1 MEISGTSAV
10 VTGAGSGLG
19 EAAARRLHAAGAHVV
34 LADIN
39 RDAAERVA
47 KELGE
52 RAVAVAGDA
61 CTEEGL
67 SAAVGAARQLAPL
80 RVAVACAGGGQ
91 GDGRTVHK
99 DGSPHDLAVYERM
112 IRLNLV
118 SAFNTVRMA
127 GAEMSG
133 LDPVDGDGQRGV
145 IVTTASIAGY
155 EGQIGQVAYGSAKAG
170 VIGMTLIAARDLSGA
185 GIRVNCV
192 APGLLL
198 TPAWGPAAGDHIEAF
213 AATVPFPK
221 RFGQPAEFA
230 ELVAHLVANDYIN
243 GQVIRLDGAIRFG
256 PR

>member
-99 DGSPHDLAVYERM
+99 S
-112 IRLNLV
+112 
-118 SAFNTVRMA
+118 T
-127 GAEMSG
+127 SG
-133 LDPVDGDGQRGV
+133 
-145 IVTTASIAGY
+145 
-155 EGQIGQVAYGSAKAG
+155 
-170 VIGMTLIAARDLSGA
+170 
-185 GIRVNCV
+185 
-192 APGLLL
+192 
-198 TPAWGPAAGDHIEAF
+198 
-213 AATVPFPK
+213 
-221 RFGQPAEFA
+221 
-230 ELVAHLVANDYIN
+230 
-243 GQVIRLDGAIRFG
+243 
-256 PR
+256 